1 MIKSRNDRDRERERE
16 GPNLLG
22 YKDTRDKALASYSSM
37 RVKNTTTAEAL
48 KIWWGQFMFSLS

>member
-1 MIKSRNDRDRERERE
+1 MIKSRNDRERERERE
-16 GPNLLG
+16 RGGPNLLG

-48 KIWWGQFMFSLS
+48 KI

>member
-1 MIKSRNDRDRERERE
+1 MIKSRNDRERE

-48 KIWWGQFMFSLS
+48 KI